1 MQFGIKHILIVVAF
15 VAVALTLLAPIRGM
29 FPPFYYEQ
37 YNAVKNRLDA
47 VDGLQILDTWQHQ
60 DMVLEDCGFDINI
73 DGQDASLMF
82 VDHQDWV
89 ALFKKIDGIRI
100 PRNDHQRLITCEQLK
115 SAGIEID
122 GLNDVLK
129 NLESLNEFCSNQA
142 EVTVVPNTEYD
153 YRKYLKYVSIRFK

>member
-1 MQFGIKHILIVVAF
+1 
-15 VAVALTLLAPIRGM
+15 
-29 FPPFYYEQ
+29 
-37 YNAVKNRLDA
+37 
-47 VDGLQILDTWQHQ
+47 
-60 DMVLEDCGFDINI
+60 MVLEDCGFDINI

-129 NLESLNEFCSNQA
+129 NLESLNLSLIHISEPTRQEAISYAVFC
-142 EVTVVPNTEYD
+142 
-153 YRKYLKYVSIRFK
+153 